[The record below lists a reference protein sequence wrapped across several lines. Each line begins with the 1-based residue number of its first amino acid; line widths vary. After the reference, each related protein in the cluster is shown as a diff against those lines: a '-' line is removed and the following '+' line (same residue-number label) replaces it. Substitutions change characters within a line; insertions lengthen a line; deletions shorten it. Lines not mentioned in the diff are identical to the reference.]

1 MSPQQIDVLAKAIE
15 FEQEGKDYYAQA
27 MGKTS
32 HAQARAM
39 FLTLMEQEDN
49 HIQILREIHSKL
61 SKQDRWP
68 DKVTLSL
75 QQLDFKRLF
84 TEAKEKM
91 GNTVTI
97 ATDELEVLKLA
108 MELEARGKAMYAE
121 AAAQAEDANEKQLY
135 QRLAV
140 EEGKH
145 YDFIDGYYNYFAD
158 KGLRMDE

>member
-15 FEQEGKDYYAQA
+15 FEQEGKDYYARA

-49 HIQILREIHSKL
+49 HIQILREVHAEL
-61 SKQDRWP
+61 GKQGRWP
-68 DKVTLSL
+68 ARVTLSL

-84 TEAKEKM
+84 TEAKQKM
-91 GNTVTI
+91 GDTVTFT
-97 ATDELEVLKLA
+97 TDELEVLKLA
-108 MELEARGKAMYAE
+108 MELEARGKAMYAD
-121 AAAQAEDANEKQLY
+121 AAAQAKDANEKQLY
-135 QRLAV
+135 ERLAL